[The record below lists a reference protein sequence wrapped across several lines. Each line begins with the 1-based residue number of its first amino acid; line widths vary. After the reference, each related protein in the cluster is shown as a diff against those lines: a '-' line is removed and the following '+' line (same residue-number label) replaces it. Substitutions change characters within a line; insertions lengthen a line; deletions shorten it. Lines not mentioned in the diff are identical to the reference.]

1 MKYFI
6 LLPVFAIA
14 ACATATHSQRQALLE
29 QPVNCETA
37 KEDIAALEEA
47 LPSSAERARS
57 VAQSVTPVGAATGLI
72 SGKYDENFA
81 ILTGRTKEE
90 LEARIVEIETT
101 CEISEDKEGQSES

>member
-1 MKYFI
+1 MKYFVI
-6 LLPVFAIA
+6 FPVFGIA
-14 ACATATHSQRQALLE
+14 ACATATHSERQALLE

-37 KEDIAALEEA
+37 KADISAIEEA
-47 LPSSAERARS
+47 LPSSGERARS

-72 SGKYDENFA
+72 SGKYEERFA

-101 CEISEDKEGQSES
+101 CGISEDEEGESEN